1 MKNAFRKHF
10 VAMKRDI
17 SVVELSQVKQRRDEP
32 IDDYLIRF
40 RDSFVRLARDM
51 HLEDAI
57 GMCIHGMLQH
67 WSLEVS

>member
-1 MKNAFRKHF
+1 MKNVFKKHF

-17 SVVELSQVKQRRDEP
+17 SIVELSQVKQRRDEA
-32 IDDYLIRF
+32 IDDYIIRF

-57 GMCIHGMLQH
+57 RMCIHGMLQH
-67 WSLEVS
+67 